1 MGKKE
6 IRQNF
11 RNVCLKRDKYKCV
24 KCTFKS
30 SVEKA
35 EKELDVHHITNRNEL
50 PNGGYVLHNGISLCN
65 DCHIKAEHFH
75 STGSA
80 LPGYSIEELY
90 AAINSNYELALAA
103 SEKLK

>member
-30 SVEKA
+30 TPEKA
-35 EKELDVHHITNRNEL
+35 EDELDVHHIINRNEL
-50 PNGGYVLHNGISLCN
+50 PNGGYVLQNGISLCN
-65 DCHIKAEHFH
+65 DCHVKAEHFH
-75 STGSA
+75 STGVA

-90 AAINSNYELALAA
+90 IAIGSNYELAVAA